1 MDKNALTEKRRETV
15 LGLLKGMDIKKA
27 GDGGFEKKEVLDCM
41 QKLCDLYEKNIE
53 ELQND
58 YEAEILGLKEKYQKY
73 DENNELYVSL
83 IMEAK
88 KSSNDI
94 INQAKSEVET
104 ILEEGKEKIAKQEE
118 ELRLLYEGVETEK
131 ATINEELNASRKA
144 VEAEKL
150 AMKAEVDAEREKC
163 AALKSKYNQQML
175 SMEEEFMEIKTNV
188 LRTSGKI
195 DSLKSKLTAE
205 ETYNWDISDGE
216 DDVDFPSRDVEVE
229 DIIETV
235 PEELSAQSLN
245 VEEAA
250 EENPVAEDVTPIEPE
265 ITTEEINLDEIVA
278 GSGEV
283 IDIEQPEANV
293 SEVEIP
299 AEEIDLSDI
308 EDVDLPELED
318 VDDLDGLGDIDLPDI
333 ELDDVDFSDVDFSDV
348 DLPDSEE
355 TSEAISME
363 DIFETHEDVVDGEI
377 VGDGDEINL
386 DDINFD
392 DIDFSELNDDEQE
405 ENSDE
410 ISFEGIEQLFKE
422 EK

>member
-58 YEAEILGLKEKYQKY
+58 YEAEILGLREKYQKY

-118 ELRLLYEGVETEK
+118 ELKLLYEGVETEK
-131 ATINEELNASRKA
+131 ATINEELNASRRA

-163 AALKSKYNQQML
+163 SALKSKYNQQML

-205 ETYNWDISDGE
+205 ESYSWDISDGE
-216 DDVDFPSRDVEVE
+216 DDVDFPSRDVVVE

-235 PEELSAQSLN
+235 PEEVP
-245 VEEAA
+245 VEE
-250 EENPVAEDVTPIEPE
+250 PVATETVVDASTVDSDV
-265 ITTEEINLDEIVA
+265 TTEEINLDDIVS
-278 GSGEV
+278 GSGDI
-283 IDIEQPEANV
+283 IDIEQPETSAP
-293 SEVEIP
+293 EIEIP
-299 AEEIDLSDI
+299 AEDIDLDNLDDIDLSEFEEASELEDFDDIELPDVELDNIDLSDI
-308 EDVDLPELED
+308 ELEGIELPDVEIPEEDNQSISMDDIFGTDEVVDNAED
-318 VDDLDGLGDIDLPDI
+318 VAYD
-333 ELDDVDFSDVDFSDV
+333 E
-348 DLPDSEE
+348 
-355 TSEAISME
+355 
-363 DIFETHEDVVDGEI
+363 
-377 VGDGDEINL
+377 DEINL

-392 DIDFSELNDDEQE
+392 DIDFSELNEDEQDE
-405 ENSDE
+405 ESDE
-410 ISFEGIEQLFKE
+410 ISFEGLEQLFKE
-422 EK
+422 EQ